1 MYSRLRANALMD
13 TGCVPRKF
21 VDDPKVA
28 TLVENSR
35 GNISNGCLQGE
46 VFANGPGLLELV
58 RLNTG
63 LRAVAKCALGRISG
77 KGLEAEWVG
86 LLSNQNFPRV
96 C

>member
-1 MYSRLRANALMD
+1 MD

-28 TLVENSR
+28 TLVENSCR
-35 GNISNGCLQGE
+35 DISNGSFQGE

-58 RLNTG
+58 RLDTG
-63 LRAVAKCALGRISG
+63 LWAVAKCTLGRISG
-77 KGLEAEWVG
+77 KGLEAERVG